1 MGKYK
6 HEGKGR
12 NISVGGGK
20 ERSDLFKDMSG
31 GYNAMGDSNKPSPV
45 YNYGGNSAA
54 KRYSQP
60 TENQGPLHGNAFG
73 HAMQK
78 TGGNYTQAK
87 SMLNMMGDP
96 NKKMDR
102 LSAKHKSLY
111 DRFEMGQTSEK
122 EEQRMFRLEDRMDK
136 VGKKIESKKAPL
148 NQGTRSSKRQS
159 RPDVST
165 LGEKEFLNSNSFGY
179 PTDRTQLQ
187 ESAKERTSDPDYK
200 KPKAK
205 TLKKA
210 PLNQGVKQGGRDK
223 KGEPKPTSKK
233 FPKGDV
239 RNRPGI
245 KGPKTTQ
252 EKIDASFGFGLGSK
266 KSMTTGRGKTTKY
279 AATPILQGKKVKKA
293 AKTQAQIDKIR
304 KSFGTKD
311 ADVSGRFERKRNKMD
326 KTVRQLEKKG
336 IKVDFD
342 TTSAEGEGASR
353 KTFVGGKKKKTM
365 TTARGKT
372 TKVPLNQGVKKS
384 GGSKTKYTK
393 EIEKNN
399 RADSD
404 DVIKYKKQLIEQSK
418 QKMLQTGRGKT
429 TSTKKTMTTGR
440 GKTTKVPLNQ
450 GVRPSDGSLK
460 KSYGK
465 RHDRLRKKGKE
476 LGEKSDASWGEK
488 KDKKSDR
495 QYLRSRKKLDKARE
509 IRKKQ

>member
-12 NISVGGGK
+12 NISIGGGK
-20 ERSDLFKDMSG
+20 QRSDLFKDMSG

-45 YNYGGNSAA
+45 YNYGGNSVA
-54 KRYSQP
+54 KRYSPMKKALVGDQ
-60 TENQGPLHGNAFG
+60 NQLPDHLVKAIKAAPEMKGSP
-73 HAMQK
+73 MYK
-78 TGGNYTQAK
+78 TGCTSGSSSNAPYK
-87 SMLNMMGDP
+87 MMGDP

-136 VGKKIESKKAPL
+136 VGKKIKKSKKSPL

-179 PTDRTQLQ
+179 PTNRTQLQ

-205 TLKKA
+205 TLKKS
-210 PLNQGVKQGGRDK
+210 PLNQGK
-223 KGEPKPTSKK
+223 KEMSKAEFKKAFEKKSKNPGDDPKLKK
-233 FPKGDV
+233 
-239 RNRPGI
+239 RLS
-245 KGPKTTQ
+245 TTQ
-252 EKIDASFGFGLGSK
+252 DESNK
-266 KSMTTGRGKTTKY
+266 KKTTKS
-279 AATPILQGKKVKKA
+279 PLNQGRKVKKA

-353 KTFVGGKKKKTM
+353 KTIKS
-365 TTARGKT
+365 
-372 TKVPLNQGVKKS
+372 PLNQGKKVKKAVR
-384 GGSKTKYTK
+384 KAKKYIKAK
-393 EIEKNN
+393 E
-399 RADSD
+399 S
-404 DVIKYKKQLIEQSK
+404 VKKQEEKGNYNSFREE
-418 QKMLQTGRGKT
+418 G
-429 TSTKKTMTTGR
+429 TKKAKRKVKKASKKHDKMR
-440 GKTTKVPLNQ
+440 KAVGKLST
-450 GVRPSDGSLK
+450 S
-460 KSYGK
+460 
-465 RHDRLRKKGKE
+465 
-476 LGEKSDASWGEK
+476 EK
-488 KDKKSDR
+488 KEALKTFKN
-495 QYLRSRKKLDKARE
+495 K
-509 IRKKQ
+509 